1 MRAQETTKH
10 MAREMFAAFLQ
21 RISRPG
27 SQAALAESIGMS
39 DTAFSRFKTDQ
50 METLF
55 MALAAAGFKTVPAN
69 EQTYSPEQI
78 QALLCLAKTG
88 LENFP
93 APNNTTR
100 D

>member
-1 MRAQETTKH
+1 MRAQDTKLI
-10 MAREMFAAFLQ
+10 ARGMFAQFLQ
-21 RISRPG
+21 RIGAPG
-27 SQAALAESIGMS
+27 SQAAMAQAIGMS
-39 DTAFSRFKTDQ
+39 EPTFSRFKTEQ

-55 MALAAAGFKTVPAN
+55 QVLAEAGLKLVPAN